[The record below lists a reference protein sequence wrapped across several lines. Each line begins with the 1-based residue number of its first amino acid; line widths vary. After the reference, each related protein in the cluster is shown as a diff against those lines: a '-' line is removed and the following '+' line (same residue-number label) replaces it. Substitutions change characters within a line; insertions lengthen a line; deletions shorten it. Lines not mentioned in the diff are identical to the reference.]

1 MYWIGYYF
9 LVVVVVLVVV
19 VFVVLLLS
27 LLRHCYYLLV
37 PDGTNYAIKFV
48 VVLFKV
54 EVYEIAKVNF

>member
-19 VFVVLLLS
+19 VFVVLLLR

-37 PDGTNYAIKFV
+37 PDGENYAIKFV
-48 VVLFKV
+48 VVLFEVK
-54 EVYEIAKVNF
+54 VYESAKVKY